1 MSPVPQNMNNNLGG
15 ADGTIP
21 ERDAELE
28 QTGAYD
34 YRGQP
39 QHQQQ
44 NNLPPMTKT
53 RQQEWEEA
61 VELDRILEDERNA
74 VSKATLARKQDN
86 NFNEYMERLSNPH
99 LKNQSSGLSGVLG
112 GGSPSPYFNNAMGS
126 LPDLKQ
132 SKRESKSSNNKS
144 SSDITVIVNKG
155 LSFQKIS
162 FNSSVWSFYEQ
173 VQKQSCFRMI
183 RLKLRLWADVVA
195 VATMEVLES
204 TLIVDAFDQ
213 KKRQ

>member
-1 MSPVPQNMNNNLGG
+1 
-15 ADGTIP
+15 
-21 ERDAELE
+21 
-28 QTGAYD
+28 
-34 YRGQP
+34 
-39 QHQQQ
+39 
-44 NNLPPMTKT
+44 MTKT

-132 SKRESKSSNNKS
+132 SKRESLEAELLSNDSSQAKTVGRRGRGGNNGS
-144 SSDITVIVNKG
+144 VGVNSNRG
-155 LSFQKIS
+155 RF
-162 FNSSVWSFYEQ
+162 
-173 VQKQSCFRMI
+173 
-183 RLKLRLWADVVA
+183 
-195 VATMEVLES
+195 
-204 TLIVDAFDQ
+204 
-213 KKRQ
+213 